1 MYFGCW
7 SIADAAI
14 NVTLLT
20 FQGRSERSA
29 WLRHFDKLA
38 DRNGSTGTG
47 QLSRGP
53 TVKVARQVWRK
64 LWTSQAAQ
72 ANGHQYQAVQLCDY
86 WKTKGNG
93 NRLSQ

>member
-14 NVTLLT
+14 NITLLT

-38 DRNGSTGTG
+38 DRNGST
-47 QLSRGP
+47 LSEADRQSCTSGLE
-53 TVKVARQVWRK
+53 KVADQQ
-64 LWTSQAAQ
+64 SSA
-72 ANGHQYQAVQLCDY
+72 
-86 WKTKGNG
+86 
-93 NRLSQ
+93 S